1 MKKTITPLFVN
12 LFIISFSFVLY
23 ATTGNAQ
30 QISDTLHLAGLGNTS
45 YVPTIKIIADPSSY
59 GPYTINTKHTN
70 VYFVTDLPTNTSKVI
85 LKYVDVHGEQL
96 GESKIEEGSNIE
108 DVEWT
113 VKSEDVGFVLSP
125 QLNVEVHYK
134 TDSVAIYN
142 MAYTVYP
149 DTVQFSTTSG
159 WGPFVSN
166 AYPLSD
172 GWQPVEAQSNSFTL
186 KNLPPRTDTLE
197 FQILAADS
205 SIIQSYTVTAPAGE
219 YLDSAVFANIRMDS
233 LPLST
238 EHLKT
243 LIWCDGGPKE
253 GLSFHNK
260 LEVVPQKSRLVS
272 KLDGTT
278 LVDSIGV
285 FVENDFIG
293 QALLLD
299 SAKYAEMSNG
309 PGKWDLDR
317 NYRGPYCFDLF
328 SHGYSI
334 EAWLKFDLE
343 KIHSVQGG
351 TSIMSVDSVWNFR
364 FDSYGEQV
372 WFSISSLAVENN
384 NVIFTAKVP
393 FEDLS
398 GSEWHHVAITSSFT
412 GNGASQMDFYLDG
425 KKWENTVFHEDNYWD
440 IGNNL
445 NYYTYMKT
453 QPLYLG
459 YNPALFPSPLPPSY
473 IVAMDE
479 VRLWNG
485 WLSAEEVKNN
495 YHKKVLQKDWLVGYW
510 NFDDLRNRLGYIS
523 DLSYKNNTGR
533 LKNGATFIPQYPLI
547 QTSPDTLMYYSSNTL
562 ADSVIYSF
570 IDRNEQ
576 LIAGDTSKMYNG
588 GDTLLFDVSVL
599 PDNISKL
606 NIREYSPG
614 SPDTGFLHTYHLE
627 GLAPMPI
634 ATPRYNWGSFYTA
647 EEFGVLNN
655 AIVVSGL
662 PNNTTKVELGFQ
674 KDEET
679 FDLDTLTENSIPYR
693 YSLSLNGTDNYVET
707 TQNINST
714 TELTMSFWFKTT
726 TTQGGKI
733 IGFTDTK
740 NGVTNGKHDRE
751 VIMEKDGSLRFN
763 VKGESSSYTL
773 SAVNKYNDGNWH
785 NVKIRFKEFS
795 EIEFHVDGCIVD
807 VDYLNGYIDP
817 YSGYWIIG
825 RNNESKLINDP
836 EAINEYFE
844 GSVCEVILSDYY
856 EDDAEAMATIYTYAG
871 SREPTCYYKF
881 DEGKGTVVNDYAGSN
896 TGELKGSSTDWF
908 TSNTISFVAWDHNI
922 LNKMPGIYDFF
933 ARVFYNEGPPEG
945 VKYLLGRNMFIS
957 PFPEHNF
964 TYNMSK
970 GFGYFNEGT
979 ALVNFMDFW
988 INGTDSDSADWKENF
1003 LQYKFF
1009 TLDHLLISQDIYTYT
1024 TEHNVDLFSIDMG
1037 DAPPG
1042 SYLSLEVGYHTTDNT
1057 EHITNQIAFPLYINP
1072 MLAPIVSGSFGP
1084 FDQAIAPGVMEQ
1096 LETFVITTEIL
1107 SDLNK
1112 VKAKFYDKSGKEL
1125 GETDAEQLDDT
1136 TWHFTYDMAELAPP
1150 TSKLAIEY
1158 YLGQDPHPALVQG
1171 PFPITIHKTRPKWF
1185 DFIPDTSFHEVQQT
1199 GDKVTF
1205 SVVTPFEENFLVN
1218 NSESLEIPEWVPMIG
1233 GTSAEMKAP
1242 NANAKLKYTIS
1253 EYKLELNEPPDFFQ
1267 KVFNLGAG
1275 TSETLR
1281 FGFNYEQHNTYSLD
1295 SNNNLLATQN
1305 FSSGGSAT
1313 SAFKKLD
1320 NIVKKVKELIE
1331 AAEVAD
1337 PETIIV
1343 SPSFNL
1349 TFAGSFQYA
1358 SRQHLMVDTTTGKWG
1373 SFGSLKIDANPEHE
1387 EAFKNSASFKFYS
1400 GAMGVEFSVGAELLE
1415 GLVEGDFGLDGRF
1428 VLGFG
1433 HSYISIPNRNTR
1445 PLKSFA
1451 FQTYGRFY
1459 VAVLWGWYEKTIWG
1473 PDLYYSTTI
1482 WGDDMTDCFPPTD
1495 KKAYSPP
1502 PINANS
1508 SWPELTD
1515 EVQAVRKFSKM
1526 PMPVPEPIISS
1537 QANQNL
1543 FTWVE
1548 RGNTYGERGLAARYF
1563 NKQSG
1568 LFSETTTIELNNNA
1582 LNNPVSNAVDE
1593 NLSFFTWAQTR
1604 YDNQSI
1610 LKIRPLDALTEFV
1623 KAQDIWFAIYDL
1635 EKDSIILKAPF
1646 KDDTKSL
1653 TSGRAEANPA
1663 LAVISDSRVLICWQ
1677 VADLDNYTSEF
1688 WYAMLEKTGENWMAG
1703 EPQALSKI
1711 DGIATNLQIVS
1722 TGEDKAVITWLNTSK
1737 SDALHNT
1744 IMTAIFDGN
1753 EWSSPEVLLDKR
1765 DNYYNYLSLNINNG
1779 LGGLLFTSFVEDS
1792 ALHSYEVLSYLPWET
1807 DGWLANNPLELM
1819 ADSVNHLQLPV
1830 MAIREDGKAAIAV
1843 KVEELVIKENNSKI
1857 SQVDLLLGDLNY
1869 SDIDWKHIEANT
1881 FVCDTNKQV
1890 ADLQITYAGGD
1901 TLMVLL
1907 NEYSMLPTNTSFVPQ
1922 NGIMFGDPYMNL
1934 VLRSFAVDDDGNVH
1948 DVNENDF
1955 FTAINQYPENKAEG
1969 RLYQNYPNPCSESTT
1984 ITFDI
1989 SDNARVKL
1997 ELFDMKGNKVATLME
2012 QQLSAG
2018 RYEVKLNTA
2027 LLKPGTYIY
2036 RLTSDN
2042 YTTALRMMVG
2052 N

>member
-1 MKKTITPLFVN
+1 MFSGIT
-12 LFIISFSFVLY
+12 
-23 ATTGNAQ
+23 
-30 QISDTLHLAGLGNTS
+30 
-45 YVPTIKIIADPSSY
+45 
-59 GPYTINTKHTN
+59 
-70 VYFVTDLPTNTSKVI
+70 
-85 LKYVDVHGEQL
+85 
-96 GESKIEEGSNIE
+96 
-108 DVEWT
+108 
-113 VKSEDVGFVLSP
+113 
-125 QLNVEVHYK
+125 
-134 TDSVAIYN
+134 
-142 MAYTVYP
+142 
-149 DTVQFSTTSG
+149 
-159 WGPFVSN
+159 
-166 AYPLSD
+166 
-172 GWQPVEAQSNSFTL
+172 
-186 KNLPPRTDTLE
+186 
-197 FQILAADS
+197 
-205 SIIQSYTVTAPAGE
+205 
-219 YLDSAVFANIRMDS
+219 
-233 LPLST
+233 
-238 EHLKT
+238 
-243 LIWCDGGPKE
+243 
-253 GLSFHNK
+253 
-260 LEVVPQKSRLVS
+260 
-272 KLDGTT
+272 
-278 LVDSIGV
+278 
-285 FVENDFIG
+285 
-293 QALLLD
+293 
-299 SAKYAEMSNG
+299 
-309 PGKWDLDR
+309 
-317 NYRGPYCFDLF
+317 
-328 SHGYSI
+328 
-334 EAWLKFDLE
+334 
-343 KIHSVQGG
+343 
-351 TSIMSVDSVWNFR
+351 
-364 FDSYGEQV
+364 
-372 WFSISSLAVENN
+372 
-384 NVIFTAKVP
+384 
-393 FEDLS
+393 
-398 GSEWHHVAITSSFT
+398 
-412 GNGASQMDFYLDG
+412 
-425 KKWENTVFHEDNYWD
+425 
-440 IGNNL
+440 
-445 NYYTYMKT
+445 
-453 QPLYLG
+453 
-459 YNPALFPSPLPPSY
+459 
-473 IVAMDE
+473 AMDE
-479 VRLWNG
+479 IRLWNAKV
-485 WLSAEEVKNN
+485 SENEIKDNF
-495 YHKKVLQKDWLVGYW
+495 HKKILQKGWLVGYW
-510 NFDDLRNRLGYIS
+510 NFDDLRNRLAYIS
-523 DLSYKNNTGR
+523 GLSYNNNTGR

-547 QTSPDTLMYYSSNTL
+547 QTTPDTITFFSSNAL

-570 IDRNEQ
+570 IDRNEH
-576 LIAGDTSKMYNG
+576 IVASDTSKMYDGSN
-588 GDTLLFDVSVL
+588 TLLFDVSAL
-599 PDNISKL
+599 PYNISKL
-606 NIREYSPG
+606 NIREFSPG
-614 SPDTGFLHTYHLE
+614 GPDTGFLHSYHLE

-634 ATPRYNWGSFYTA
+634 ATPRYNWGYFYSTSGL
-647 EEFGVLNN
+647 GVLNN
-655 AIVVSGL
+655 PIVVSGL

-679 FDLDTLTENSIPYR
+679 FDLDTITENSIPYR

-707 TQNINST
+707 TQNISGT

-726 TTQGGKI
+726 STQGGKI

-751 VIMEKDGSLRFN
+751 VIMEKNGSLRFN
-763 VKGESSSYTL
+763 LKGESSSYTL
-773 SAVNKYNDGNWH
+773 WAENKYNDGNWH
-785 NVKIRFKEFS
+785 NVKVRFS
-795 EIEFHVDGCIVD
+795 ELVGIEFHVDGSIVD
-807 VDYLNGYIDP
+807 VRNLDDYIDT

-825 RNNESKLINDP
+825 RNNESKLVNNP

-844 GSVCEVILSDYY
+844 GAVCEVIISDKY
-856 EDDAEAMATIYTYAG
+856 EDDAEAMATTYAYTG
-871 SREPTCYYKF
+871 SREPGYHYKF
-881 DEGKGTVVNDYAGSN
+881 DEGKGTEVHDDAGN
-896 TGELKGSSTDWF
+896 NPGTLKGSAANWLNT
-908 TSNTISFVAWDHNI
+908 NTISFVAWDHNI
-922 LNKMPGIYDFF
+922 LDKEPGTYDFF
-933 ARVFYNEGPPEG
+933 ARIFYNGGPDEG
-945 VKYLLGRNMFIS
+945 VYYKLGRIQIKK
-957 PFPEHNF
+957 PFRDF
-964 TYNMSK
+964 DFAYNLRN

-979 ALVNFMDFW
+979 ELTNYLDFTIKYTGDYYVEEKNIYLDFRFFMPDHTL
-988 INGTDSDSADWKENF
+988 INHQS
-1003 LQYKFF
+1003 F
-1009 TLDHLLISQDIYTYT
+1009 TLDGTQGSGTWT
-1024 TEHNVDLFSIDMG
+1024 FDMG

-1042 SYLSLEVGYHTTDNT
+1042 SYVSAEAQYHFPPDAGKDPRDQW
-1057 EHITNQIAFPLYINP
+1057 TNQMSFSIYTIP
-1072 MLAPIVSGSFGP
+1072 MLAPIISGNFGP
-1084 FDQAIAPGVMEQ
+1084 FTQAIAPGVMEQ
-1096 LETFVITTEIL
+1096 FKTFVITTEVL

-1136 TWHFTYDMAELAPP
+1136 TWHFTYDMALLAPP
-1150 TSKLAIEY
+1150 TTKLAIEY

-1185 DFIPDTSFHEVQQT
+1185 DFIPDASFHEVQQT
-1199 GDKVTF
+1199 GDKVSF
-1205 SVVTPFEENFLVN
+1205 SIVTPFEENFLIN
-1218 NSESLEIPEWVPMIG
+1218 NSELLEIPEWVPMIG

-1242 NANAKLKYTIS
+1242 NADAKLKYTVS
-1253 EYKLELNEPPDFFQ
+1253 EHKLELNEPPEFFQ

-1275 TSETLR
+1275 TAETLR
-1281 FGFNYEQHNTYSLD
+1281 FGFNYEQHNTYGLD

-1305 FSSGGSAT
+1305 FSTGGSAT
-1313 SAFKKLD
+1313 SAFKKLE

-1349 TFAGSFQYA
+1349 TFSGSFEYA
-1358 SRQHLMVDTTTGKWG
+1358 SRQHLKIDTTTGKWG
-1373 SFGSLKIDANPEHE
+1373 SFGNLEVDANSAHE
-1387 EAFKNSASFKFYS
+1387 EAFKISASFKFYS
-1400 GAMGVEFSVGAELLE
+1400 AAMGVEFSVGAELLE

-1433 HSYISIPNRNTR
+1433 HSYISIPNHKTR

-1459 VAVLWGWYEKTIWG
+1459 VAVLWGWYEKTVWG
-1473 PDLYYSTTI
+1473 PDLFYSATI

-1502 PINANS
+1502 SINANS

-1515 EVQAVRKFSKM
+1515 EIQAVRKFSKM

-1548 RGNTYGERGLAARYF
+1548 RGGTFGERGLAARYF

-1568 LFSETTTIELNNNA
+1568 LFSETTTIELNSNA
-1582 LNNPVSNAVDE
+1582 LNNPVSNAIDK

-1688 WYAMLEKTGENWMAG
+1688 WYAMLEKTGDNWLAG
-1703 EPQALSKI
+1703 EPQMLTKI
-1711 DGIATNLQIVS
+1711 DGIATGLQIAS
-1722 TGEDKAVITWLNTSK
+1722 PGEDKAVVSWLNTSK
-1737 SDALHNT
+1737 SDALRNT
-1744 IMTAIFDGN
+1744 IMTAVFDDG
-1753 EWSSPEVLLDKR
+1753 EWSSPEILLDKN
-1765 DNYYNYLSLNINNG
+1765 DNYYNYLSLNMNNG

-1792 ALHSYEVLSYLPWET
+1792 ALHSYEVLSYLPWES

-1869 SDIDWKHIEANT
+1869 SYLDWKHIEANA
-1881 FVCDTNKQV
+1881 FVCDTNKQL

-1901 TLMVLL
+1901 TLMVLS
-1907 NEYSMLPTNTSFVPQ
+1907 NEYPMLPTNTSFVPQ

-1934 VLRSFAVDDDGNVH
+1934 VLRSFAVDDDGNLH
-1948 DVNENDF
+1948 DVSENDF
-1955 FTAINQYPENKAEG
+1955 FTAVIEYPENKAEG
-1969 RLYQNYPNPCSESTT
+1969 KLYQNYPNPCSESTT

-1989 SDNARVKL
+1989 PGNTKVKL

-2012 QQLSAG
+2012 QQLSTG